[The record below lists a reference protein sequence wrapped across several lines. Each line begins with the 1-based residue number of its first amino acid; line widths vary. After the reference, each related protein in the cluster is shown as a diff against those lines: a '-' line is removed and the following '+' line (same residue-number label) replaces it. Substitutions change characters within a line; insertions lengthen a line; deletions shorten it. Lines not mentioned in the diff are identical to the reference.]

1 VAAGDARA
9 LDAVLLLNFG
19 IELIGFD
26 SAAGS
31 RFGILVSVVVS
42 AGPLYDLKLPG
53 LRIDAWLGDAE
64 KLEGLTSVLAGP
76 APLDVFG
83 VPERPLS
90 KDDSGPPI
98 DGRFTDFGGLGL
110 GGFARMLVTF
120 GLRFLPSRS
129 FTTFLPTFAFLMAG
143 AAEAGVEPL
152 RILIAGAGLSRGAGA
167 GAGAGIPA

>member
-31 RFGILVSVVVS
+31 RFGILVSVDVS

-53 LRIDAWLGDAE
+53 LRIAAWLGDAE

-90 KDDSGPPI
+90 KDDSVPHRWTI
-98 DGRFTDFGGLGL
+98 H
-110 GGFARMLVTF
+110 
-120 GLRFLPSRS
+120 
-129 FTTFLPTFAFLMAG
+129 
-143 AAEAGVEPL
+143 
-152 RILIAGAGLSRGAGA
+152 
-167 GAGAGIPA
+167 

>member
-1 VAAGDARA
+1 MAAGDARA

-31 RFGILVSVVVS
+31 RFGILVSVAGS
-42 AGPLYDLKLPG
+42 AGPVNDRKPPM
-53 LRIDAWLGDAE
+53 LRTDAWLGDAG

-90 KDDSGPPI
+90 EDDSVPPI
-98 DGRFTDFGGLGL
+98 DGRLIGFGCLGL
-110 GGFARMLVTF
+110 GGFERMLATF

-129 FTTFLPTFAFLMAG
+129 FTIFLPTFAFLMAG

-152 RILIAGAGLSRGAGA
+152 RTLGAGIGLSRGAGA
-167 GAGAGIPA
+167 GPPA